1 MSLSCFDLGE
11 RMLSV
16 EEALEAILGFS
27 ASSLPAQETLPL
39 SSSLGRVL
47 SEDVISPVNVPQ
59 NTNAAMDGIAVAWP
73 LRPQEQAQGQPS
85 SQAHG
90 SPALPESWTLVGKSL
105 AGHGYHD
112 AVPEYAAVSITTGAP
127 MPPGTDT
134 VIMSEQL
141 EEAPSEGGHERVI
154 VTRPETVKIGQHVR
168 QAGEDVPRGAVALTA
183 GTRLAA
189 EHLGLLAS
197 LGVDRARVARQLR
210 VAIFSTGDEVTA
222 PGEPLPADGIFD
234 ANRFSLRGLLTALG
248 VEVID
253 LGILADASQG
263 MVRALEEAAAV
274 ADMVITSG
282 GVSVGQADWI
292 KPALAETGELGFW
305 RIAMRPGR
313 PLAFGR
319 LGAERVPFFGL
330 PGNPVAVM
338 VTFLQ
343 FVQPLIRRL
352 QGEHAWQP
360 LRLIARAEEPL
371 KSRSGRV
378 DFLRGVYHADES
390 GQLWVRSTGRQGSG
404 ILSSM
409 VAANCLIEISAP
421 CAGIEAGE
429 TVTLQPFMHRG

>member
-16 EEALEAILGFS
+16 DEALDAILGF
-27 ASSLPAQETLPL
+27 AAGSSPVQQTLPL
-39 SSSLGRVL
+39 ADLRGCVL
-47 SEDVISPVNVPQ
+47 TEDVTSPIDVPQ

-73 LRPQEQAQGQPS
+73 TDAVTSVKEDDAEYAFLEV
-85 SQAHG
+85 
-90 SPALPESWTLVGKSL
+90 VGESL
-105 AGHGYHD
+105 AGHGYHET
-112 AVPEYAAVSITTGAP
+112 VPANAAVRITTGAP
-127 MPPGTDT
+127 MPAGTDT

-141 EEAPSEGGHERVI
+141 EASSSDDERPSVR
-154 VTRPETVKIGQHVR
+154 VTRPETVKTGQNVR
-168 QAGEDVPRGAVALTA
+168 QAGEDVRRGAVALTA

-197 LGVDRARVARQLR
+197 LGIDRVRVSRRLR

-222 PGEPLPADGIFD
+222 PGEALPADGIYD
-234 ANRFSLRGLLTALG
+234 ANRFSLHGLLAAIG

-253 LGILADASQG
+253 LGILADSEQG
-263 MVRALEEAAAV
+263 MVTALREAAES

-292 KPALAETGELGFW
+292 KPALAETGALGFW

-352 QGEHAWQP
+352 QGEHDWQP
-360 LRLIARAEEPL
+360 LRLRARAEDAL
-371 KSRSGRV
+371 KSRNGRV
-378 DFLRGVYHADES
+378 DFLRGVYHSDES
-390 GQLWVRSTGRQGSG
+390 GQLWVRSTGHQGSG

-409 VAANCLIEISAP
+409 VAANCLIEIPASDASV
-421 CAGIEAGE
+421 EAGDA
-429 TVTLQPFMHRG
+429 VLLQPFMHRG